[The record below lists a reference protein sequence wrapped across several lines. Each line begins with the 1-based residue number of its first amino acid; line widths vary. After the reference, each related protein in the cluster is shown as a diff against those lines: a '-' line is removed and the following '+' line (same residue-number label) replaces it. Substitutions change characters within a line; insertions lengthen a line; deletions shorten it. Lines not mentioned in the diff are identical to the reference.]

1 MSTRPSS
8 TKLRRICFEAHQQTD
23 EHGQIFMICHIC
35 NGPIWPAKADAWEC
49 EHVMRRC
56 LSGDDSAENLKPAH
70 VRCDKVKTAAD
81 VSENAKG
88 KRVADKHFGIR
99 KKVAWGGKY
108 RKKMDGSVVER

>member
-1 MSTRPSS
+1 MTARPSS
-8 TKLRRICFEAHQQTD
+8 TKLRRICFEANQQTD
-23 EHGQIFMICHIC
+23 EHGQIYMTCHIC
-35 NGPIWPAKADAWEC
+35 NGPIWPAKGDAWEA

-70 VRCDKVKTAAD
+70 VRCHKVKTAAD

-99 KKVAWGGKY
+99 KKVSWGGKY
-108 RKKMDGSVVER
+108 RKKLDGSVVER